1 MNLCEKTL
9 TNLCIISYSTIIHDK
24 NQNRV
29 TITINNDLDLHFRK
43 LASSKMLFETGWYS
57 KAVEEAM
64 ELWIENE
71 VFKFLFFYFFLILL
85 AVG

>member
-1 MNLCEKTL
+1 MT
-9 TNLCIISYSTIIHDK
+9 K
-24 NQNRV
+24 NKRV
-29 TITINNDLDLHFRK
+29 TITINNDLDLHFSNK

-71 VFKFLFFYFFLILL
+71 SL
-85 AVG
+85 

>member
-1 MNLCEKTL
+1 MT
-9 TNLCIISYSTIIHDK
+9 K
-24 NQNRV
+24 NKRV

-71 VFKFLFFYFFLILL
+71 SLEIFIFLFFFDPF
-85 AVG
+85 GCG